1 MRATNTNKR
10 TIIQPPKWADKF
22 LQWYCRP
29 DLLEEI
35 QGDAY
40 ELFYRQVQIN
50 RSKAN
55 LSFVWNILRFFRLK
69 NIRKINSSISNSII
83 TVGMVKNIFKVA
95 LRNFLR
101 QPGHS
106 FLNVLGLTVSFVA
119 AFFIFLWVT
128 YEYSYDRFHSEPEK
142 IFKVLSH
149 VEANGGLETYDAAEA
164 GMDVTSIPEV
174 AEKAIVITGTRWPN
188 ELCFRPEG
196 KSNECVYLNGIYTE
210 NSFLSIFNN
219 PIISGDQN
227 PLKNPTRISISEN
240 MSNLLYGSEDPIGKI
255 IKIDDH
261 FEVTIAS
268 VFQNSPSNSSLQ
280 FEFMLPL
287 DVFKRIRGL
296 GNDQFNSTFLSIYLK
311 TNTEI
316 SQAHLT
322 EKLNQSPV
330 LTENLKKDKVSYA
343 AYPFTQWRLNDKF
356 ENGKNAGGRIEYVN
370 LFIIIAL
377 LVVIMAVI
385 NFVNLSTARATT
397 RSKEIG
403 IRKVTGAFR
412 SGIIVQFICESFM
425 VVLIAFLLAAGITQ
439 ITLPYFNVLV
449 GETLNLSLISGWIPY
464 CLLGFLLLISLAA
477 GLYPAIIMSGFE
489 PASVL
494 KGEIST
500 RNSGAQRMRKVLL
513 VFQLSASIGIV
524 IFTGILFKQLSFIS
538 HKNLGIDRENIL
550 RIEPTYTL
558 LKQYDA
564 FKTELLTHPQIKSIT
579 ASNGNP
585 VNLNGQTTGVSWQ
598 GMPENSGT
606 IIQTLGCHYELPQTF
621 GLTILQGRSFT
632 PDVQDTVNSEVLV
645 SEEAIKIMGLKDPIG
660 ALFKVGNVD
669 CKIIG
674 VVNDFHTESLRKQK
688 LPVVLYAHPIL
699 NSSYIFVK
707 YEEGTTHEAMEVI
720 QAAYRKIEPAF
731 TMKYSFQDEA
741 FGNLYKT
748 ETIASKMVIVFTSIS
763 LIVAIIGVVG
773 LATYNVVRRRKEIG
787 IKRVFGAS
795 VPGILAMLTKEFTL
809 IIALATVLALP
820 LTWYVA
826 NKWLSGFAYHIE
838 MPWWIYV
845 STLIGLVG
853 VTLVIICI
861 QGFKTVITNPTKVLR
876 SE

>member
-1 MRATNTNKR
+1 MQTTNTNKR
-10 TIIQPPKWADKF
+10 TVIHPPKWADKF

-40 ELFYRQVQIN
+40 ELFYRQVRTNQ
-50 RSKAN
+50 SKAN
-55 LSFVWNILRFFRLK
+55 LSFVWNVLRFFRLK
-69 NIRKINSSISNSII
+69 NIRKVNSSISNSTI
-83 TVGMVKNIFKVA
+83 TASMVKNIFKVA

-119 AFFIFLWVT
+119 AFLIFLWVT
-128 YEYSYDRFHSEPEK
+128 YEYSFDRFHSEPEK

-149 VEANGGLETYDAAEA
+149 VEANGGLETYDVAEA
-164 GMDVTSIPEV
+164 GMDITSIPEV
-174 AEKAIVITGTRWPN
+174 AEKAIVITGARWPN

-219 PIISGDQN
+219 SIISGDQN
-227 PLKNPTRISISEN
+227 PLKNPTGISISEN
-240 MSNLLYGSEDPIGKI
+240 MSDLLYGSEDPIGKI

-261 FEVTIAS
+261 FEVTVAS
-268 VFQNSPSNSSLQ
+268 IFQNTPSNSSLQ
-280 FEFMLPL
+280 FDFLLPL
-287 DVFKRIRGL
+287 DIFKRMRGFN
-296 GNDQFNSTFLSIYLK
+296 NDQFNTNFLSIYLK

-316 SQAHLT
+316 NPDQLT

-330 LTENLKKDKVSYA
+330 LTENLKKDKVSYT
-343 AYPFTQWRLNDKF
+343 AYPFTQWRLHDKF

-370 LFIIIAL
+370 LFIGIAL

-385 NFVNLSTARATT
+385 NFVNLSAARATT

-425 VVLIAFLLAAGITQ
+425 VVLIAFLLAVGITQ
-439 ITLPYFNVLV
+439 IALPSFNMLV
-449 GETLNLSLISGWIPY
+449 GEILNLSLVSGWIPY
-464 CLLGFLLLISLAA
+464 SLLGFLLFISLAA
-477 GLYPAIIMSGFE
+477 GLYPAIVMSGFE
-489 PASVL
+489 PAKVL
-494 KGEIST
+494 KGEVSM
-500 RNSGAQRMRKVLL
+500 RHNGAQRMRKVLL
-513 VFQLSASIGIV
+513 IFQLGASISIV
-524 IFTGILFKQLSFIS
+524 IFTGVLFKQIGFIT

-558 LKQYDA
+558 LKQYDVLKA
-564 FKTELLTHPQIKSIT
+564 DLLAHPQIKSVT

-585 VNLNGQTTGVSWQ
+585 INMSGRTTGVSWQ

-606 IIQTLGCHYELPQTF
+606 VFQILGCNYELPQTF
-621 GLTILQGRSFT
+621 GLTIIQGRSFT
-632 PDVQDTVNSEVLV
+632 PDAQDTINSEVLV
-645 SEEAIKIMGLKDPIG
+645 SEEAVKVMGFEDPIG
-660 ALFKVGNVD
+660 ALFKVGDVN

-699 NSSYIFVK
+699 NCSYVFVK
-707 YEEGTTHEAMEVI
+707 YEEGTTQEAMEII
-720 QAAYRKIEPAF
+720 QAAYKKIEPAF

-748 ETIASKMVIVFTSIS
+748 ETIASKMVILFTSIS

-773 LATYNVVRRRKEIG
+773 LSTYNVIRRRKEIG

-795 VPGILAMLTKEFTL
+795 VPGILVMLTKEFTL
-809 IIALATVLALP
+809 IITVAAAVAIP
-820 LTWYVA
+820 LTWFVA
-826 NKWLSGFAYHIE
+826 NKWLSGFAYHID
-838 MPWWIYV
+838 MPWWLYI
-845 STLIGLVG
+845 STLFALVG
-853 VTLVIICI
+853 ITVIIICV

>member
-1 MRATNTNKR
+1 MSLK
-10 TIIQPPKWADKF
+10 PPRWADRF
-22 LQWYCRP
+22 LEWYCRP

-40 ELFYRQVQIN
+40 ELFYRQVRVN
-50 RSKAN
+50 KRKAN
-55 LSFVWNILRFFRLK
+55 LSFTWNVLRFFRLK
-69 NIRKINSSISNSII
+69 NIRKINPSISNSII
-83 TVGMVKNIFKVA
+83 TPSMLKNIFKVA
-95 LRNFLR
+95 FRNFIS

-174 AEKAIVITGTRWPN
+174 EEKAVVITGSRWPN

-196 KSNECVYLNGIYTE
+196 KSNECIYLNGIYTE
-210 NSFLSIFNN
+210 NSFLSIFNY
-219 PIISGDQN
+219 PVISGDQN
-227 PLKNPTRISISEN
+227 PLKNPTGISVSEN
-240 MSNLLYGSEDPIGKI
+240 MANLLYGFEDPIGKT
-255 IKIDDH
+255 IKIDDYY
-261 FEVTIAS
+261 EVTIVS
-268 VFQNSPSNSSLQ
+268 VFKNTPSNSSLQ
-280 FEFMLPL
+280 FDFLLPL
-287 DVFKRIRGL
+287 DIFKRMRGL
-296 GNDQFNSTFLSIYLK
+296 SNDQFYSDFISSYLK
-311 TNTEI
+311 TNSEI
-316 SQAHLT
+316 SQDQLT
-322 EKLNQSPV
+322 AKLNQSPV

-356 ENGKNAGGRIEYVN
+356 ENGKNIGGRIEYVN
-370 LFIIIAL
+370 LFIGIAL
-377 LVVIMAVI
+377 LAVIMAVI

-412 SGIIVQFICESFM
+412 SGIIVQFVCESFII
-425 VVLIAFLLAAGITQ
+425 VLIAFLLAAGITQ
-439 ITLPYFNVLV
+439 IILPYFNVLV

-489 PASVL
+489 PAKVL
-494 KGEIST
+494 KGEVST
-500 RNSGAQRMRKVLL
+500 RQSGTQQMRKFLL

-524 IFTGILFKQLSFIS
+524 IFTGILFKQISFIT

-558 LKQYDA
+558 LKQYAALKAD
-564 FKTELLTHPQIKSIT
+564 LLAHPQIKSVT

-585 VNLNGQTTGVSWQ
+585 VNMSGRTTGVSWQ

-606 IIQTLGCHYELPQTF
+606 VFQILGCNYELPQTF

-632 PDVQDTVNSEVLV
+632 PDAQDTINSEVLV
-645 SEEAIKIMGLKDPIG
+645 SEEAVKIMGFENPIG
-660 ALFKVGNVD
+660 ALFKVGDVN

-699 NSSYIFVK
+699 NCSYVFVK
-707 YEEGTTHEAMEVI
+707 YEEGTTQEAMEII
-720 QAAYRKIEPAF
+720 QAAYKKIEPAF

-748 ETIASKMVIVFTSIS
+748 ETIASKMVILFTSIS

-773 LATYNVVRRRKEIG
+773 LATYNVIRRRKEIG
-787 IKRVFGAS
+787 IKRVFGAT

-809 IIALATVLALP
+809 IITLATVLAMP

-826 NKWLSGFAYHIE
+826 DNWLSGFAYHIE
-838 MPWWIYV
+838 MPWWIYA

-853 VTLVIICI
+853 ITIFIICI
-861 QGFKTVITNPTKVLR
+861 QGFKTVITSPTKVLR

>member
-1 MRATNTNKR
+1 MH
-10 TIIQPPKWADKF
+10 PPKWADKF

-40 ELFYRQVQIN
+40 ELFYREV
-50 RSKAN
+50 RASRGKAN
-55 LSFVWNILRFFRLK
+55 LTFVWNVLRFFRLK
-69 NIRKINSSISNSII
+69 NIRKVNPSISNSII
-83 TVGMVKNIFKVA
+83 TPGMLKNIFKVGF
-95 LRNFLR
+95 RNFFR

-128 YEYSYDRFHSEPEK
+128 YEHSYDRFHSEPEK

-149 VEANGGLETYDAAEA
+149 VEANGGLETYDVAEA
-164 GMDVTSIPEV
+164 GIDVTSIPEV

-196 KSNECVYLNGIYTE
+196 KSNECIYLNGIYTE

-219 PIISGDQN
+219 PIISGDLN
-227 PLKNPTRISISEN
+227 ALEDPTSISISEN
-240 MSNLLYGSEDPIGKI
+240 MSTLLYGSDDPIGKI

-268 VFQNSPSNSSLQ
+268 IFENPPSNSSLQ
-280 FEFMLPL
+280 FDFLLPL
-287 DVFKRIRGL
+287 DVFKRMRGL
-296 GNDQFNSTFLSIYLK
+296 DNDQFNSNFLSIYLK

-316 SQAHLT
+316 SQSDLT
-322 EKLNQSPV
+322 QKLNQSPV

-356 ENGKNAGGRIEYVN
+356 ENGKNAGGRIEYVK
-370 LFIIIAL
+370 LFIVIAL

-385 NFVNLSTARATT
+385 NFVNLSTAKATT

-425 VVLIAFLLAAGITQ
+425 VVLIAFLLAVGITQ
-439 ITLPYFNVLV
+439 IALPYFNILV

-464 CLLGFLLLISLAA
+464 CLIGFLLLISLAA

-489 PASVL
+489 PAKVL

-500 RNSGAQRMRKVLL
+500 RHSGAQRMRKVLL

-524 IFTGILFKQLSFIS
+524 IFTGILFKQISFIS

-550 RIEPTYTL
+550 RIEPTYRL
-558 LKQYDA
+558 LQQYDA
-564 FKTELLTHPQIKSIT
+564 LKTELLTHPQIKSVT

-585 VNLNGQTTGVSWQ
+585 VNMSGRTTGVSWQ

-606 IIQTLGCHYELPQTF
+606 VFQILGCNYELPQTF

-632 PDVQDTVNSEVLV
+632 PNALDTVNSEVLV
-645 SEEAIKIMGLKDPIG
+645 TEEAIKIMGFEDPIG
-660 ALFKVGNVD
+660 ALFKVGDVN

-699 NSSYIFVK
+699 NCSYVFVK
-707 YEEGTTHEAMEVI
+707 YEEGTTREAMEII
-720 QAAYRKIEPAF
+720 QAAYKKVEPTF
-731 TMKYSFQDEA
+731 TMKYSFQDET

-748 ETIASKMVIVFTSIS
+748 ETSASKMVILFTSIS

-773 LATYNVVRRRKEIG
+773 LATYNVIRRRKEIG
-787 IKRVFGAS
+787 IKRVFGAT
-795 VPGILAMLTKEFTL
+795 VPGILVMLAKEFTL
-809 IIALATVLALP
+809 IIGLATVLAIP
-820 LTWYVA
+820 LTWYTA
-826 NKWLSGFAYHIE
+826 NKWLAGFAYHID
-838 MPWWIYV
+838 MPWWIYA
-845 STLIGLVG
+845 STLIGLV
-853 VTLVIICI
+853 VITILIICV
-861 QGFKTVITNPTKVLR
+861 QGLKTVVTNPTKVLR